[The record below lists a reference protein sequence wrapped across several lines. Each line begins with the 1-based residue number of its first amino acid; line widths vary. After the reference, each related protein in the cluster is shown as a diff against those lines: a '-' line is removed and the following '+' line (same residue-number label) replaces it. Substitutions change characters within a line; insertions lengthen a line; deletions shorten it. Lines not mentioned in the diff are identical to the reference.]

1 MLKRRQSKQIKV
13 GDIVIGGGAPVSV
26 QSMTATDTRDISTSL
41 AQIKMLAKNGC
52 EIVRLAVPDMVAAK
66 ALKAIVDQS
75 PVPVIA
81 DIHFDYLLALQSIA
95 AGVHGVRINPGNIGS
110 EDHIRQ
116 VAEAAGIAGIPIR
129 VGSNSGSISNKLM
142 EQLRNSGSDNETII
156 AEALVKSALEQ
167 CRKLETYGF
176 NQIKVSLKASDV
188 PLTLLAC
195 RRFANETD
203 YPLHLGITEAGT
215 PGRGIIKSAVGI
227 GALLLDGIG
236 DTIRVS
242 LTADPVQEVIAG
254 IRILEACG
262 LRSAE
267 PEIVSCPTCGRTEI
281 DLIVLAERVEK
292 LIDSIKASGKRIK
305 IKKIA
310 VMGCIVNGPG
320 EAKDADLGIAG
331 AGKGRVAV
339 FKKGKIVGTYSQEE
353 AFEIL
358 RDEINLNTSNNPP
371 PQNFI

>member
-1 MLKRRQSKQIKV
+1 MLKRRQSRQIKV
-13 GDIVIGGGAPVSV
+13 ADVTIGGGAPVSV
-26 QSMTATDTRDISTSL
+26 QSMTTTDTRDVQASL
-41 AQIKMLAKNGC
+41 AQIKTLAKNGC
-52 EIVRLAVPDMVAAK
+52 EIIRLAVPDMTAAQ
-66 ALKAIVDQS
+66 ALKQIVIQS
-75 PVPVIA
+75 PIPVIA
-81 DIHFDYLLALQSIA
+81 DIHFDYLLALESIVS
-95 AGVHGVRINPGNIGS
+95 GVHGIRINPGNIGS
-110 EDHIRQ
+110 EDRVRQ
-116 VAEAAGIAGIPIR
+116 VAEAAGNAGISIR

-142 EQLRNSGSDNETII
+142 EKLRGSDGDNETLI
-156 AEALVKSALEQ
+156 AEALVQSALEQ
-167 CRKLETYGF
+167 CQKLEAF
-176 NQIKVSLKASDV
+176 AFDQIKVSLKASDV
-188 PLTLLAC
+188 PLTLSAC

-203 YPLHLGITEAGT
+203 YPLHLGVTEAGT

-242 LTADPVQEVIAG
+242 LTADPVQEIIAG

-281 DLIVLAERVEK
+281 ELIKLAEQVEQ
-292 LIDSIKASGKRIK
+292 LINSIKASGKKIS

-310 VMGCIVNGPG
+310 VMGCVVNGPG

-331 AGKGRVAV
+331 AGKGRVAI
-339 FKKGKIVGTYSQEE
+339 FKQAKIIGTYDQQE

-358 RDEINLNTSNNPP
+358 KNAILQSSS
-371 PQNFI
+371 

>member
-13 GDIVIGGGAPVSV
+13 ANVAIGGGAPVSV
-26 QSMTATDTRDISTSL
+26 QSMTTTDTRDVQASL
-41 AQIKMLAKNGC
+41 AQIKTLAENGC
-52 EIVRLAVPDMVAAK
+52 EIIRLAVPDMTAAK
-66 ALKAIVDQS
+66 SLEEIVAQS
-75 PVPVIA
+75 PIPVIA

-95 AGVHGVRINPGNIGS
+95 SGVHGIRINPGNIGS
-110 EDHIRQ
+110 EDRIRL
-116 VAEAAGIAGIPIR
+116 VAEAAGNAGISIR

-142 EQLRNSGSDNETII
+142 EELRNSGSDNETII

-167 CRKLETYGF
+167 CKKLETYGF

-188 PLTLLAC
+188 ILTLAAC

-203 YPLHLGITEAGT
+203 YPLHLGVTEAGT

-281 DLIVLAERVEK
+281 ELIALAEQVEQ
-292 LIDSIKASGKRIK
+292 LINSIKASGKKIN

-310 VMGCIVNGPG
+310 VMGCVVNGPG

-331 AGKGRVAV
+331 AGKGRVAI
-339 FKKGKIVGTYSQEE
+339 FEQGRITGTYEQKE

-358 RDEINLNTSNNPP
+358 KQEILQNTSDA
-371 PQNFI
+371 

>member
-13 GDIVIGGGAPVSV
+13 GDIAIGGGTPVSV
-26 QSMTATDTRDISTSL
+26 QSMTTADTRDVQMSL
-41 AQIKMLAKNGC
+41 AQINTLAANGC
-52 EIVRLAVPDMVAAK
+52 EIIRLAVPDMTAAR
-66 ALKAIVDQS
+66 ALEEITVQS
-75 PVPVIA
+75 PIPVIA
-81 DIHFDYLLALQSIA
+81 DIHFDYLLALQSITS
-95 AGVHGVRINPGNIGS
+95 GVHAIRINPGNIGS
-110 EDHIRQ
+110 DDHIRQ
-116 VAEAAGIAGIPIR
+116 VAEAAGNAGIPIR

-142 EQLRNSGSDNETII
+142 KELRKSGIDDENII
-156 AEALVKSALEQ
+156 AEALVQSALEQ
-167 CRKLETYGF
+167 CRKLESYGF

-188 PLTLLAC
+188 PLTLAAC
-195 RRFANETD
+195 RRFAHETD
-203 YPLHLGITEAGT
+203 YPLHLGVTEAGT

-267 PEIVSCPTCGRTEI
+267 PEIISCPTCGRTEI
-281 DLIVLAERVEK
+281 ELIDLAERVDQ
-292 LIDSIKASGKRIK
+292 LINSIKASGKRIN

-310 VMGCIVNGPG
+310 VMGCVVNGPG
-320 EAKDADLGIAG
+320 EAKDADLGLAG
-331 AGKGRVAV
+331 AGKGRVAI
-339 FKKGKIVGTYSQEE
+339 FKQAKIIGTYDQEE

-358 RDEINLNTSNNPP
+358 KKEIIQNSN
-371 PQNFI
+371 

>member
-13 GDIVIGGGAPVSV
+13 ANVAIGGGAPVSV
-26 QSMTATDTRDISTSL
+26 QSMTTTDTRDVQASL
-41 AQIKMLAKNGC
+41 AQINILAANGC
-52 EIVRLAVPDMVAAK
+52 EIIRLAVPDMTAAR
-66 ALKAIVDQS
+66 ALEGITAQS
-75 PVPVIA
+75 PIPVIA
-81 DIHFDYLLALQSIA
+81 DIHFDYLLALQSVA
-95 AGVHGVRINPGNIGS
+95 SGVHAVRINPGNIGS
-110 EDHIRQ
+110 ENHIRQ
-116 VAEAAGIAGIPIR
+116 VAEAAGNAGIPIR
-129 VGSNSGSISNKLM
+129 VGSNSGSISNKLIKG
-142 EQLRNSGSDNETII
+142 LRKSGIDDENII
-156 AEALVKSALEQ
+156 AEALVQSALEQ
-167 CRKLETYGF
+167 CRKLEAYGF
-176 NQIKVSLKASDV
+176 DQIKVSLKASDV
-188 PLTLLAC
+188 PLTLTAC

-203 YPLHLGITEAGT
+203 YPLHLGVTEAGT

-281 DLIVLAERVEK
+281 ELIALAERVES
-292 LIDSIKASGKRIK
+292 LINSIKASGKKIS

-310 VMGCIVNGPG
+310 VMGCVVNGPG

-331 AGKGRVAV
+331 AGKGRVAI
-339 FKKGKIVGTYSQEE
+339 FKQTKIIGTYDQEK
-353 AFEIL
+353 AFGILKKEIIKKS
-358 RDEINLNTSNNPP
+358 R
-371 PQNFI
+371 

>member
-13 GDIVIGGGAPVSV
+13 GDIAIGGGAPVSV
-26 QSMTATDTRDISTSL
+26 QSMTTTDTRDVPASL
-41 AQIKMLAKNGC
+41 AQIKTLAENGC
-52 EIVRLAVPDMVAAK
+52 EIIRLAVPDMTAAK
-66 ALKAIVDQS
+66 ALEGIVAQS
-75 PVPVIA
+75 SIPVIA
-81 DIHFDYLLALQSIA
+81 DIHFDYLLALESIA
-95 AGVHGVRINPGNIGS
+95 SGVHGVRINPGNIGS
-110 EDHIRQ
+110 EDRIRQ
-116 VAEAAGIAGIPIR
+116 VAEAAGNAGIPIR
-129 VGSNSGSISNKLM
+129 VGSNSGSISSKLM
-142 EQLRNSGSDNETII
+142 EKLRKSGSNEETII
-156 AEALVKSALEQ
+156 AEALVQSAIEQ
-167 CRKLETYGF
+167 CQKLEAYGF

-188 PLTLLAC
+188 PLTLAAC
-195 RRFANETD
+195 RRFASETD
-203 YPLHLGITEAGT
+203 YPLHLGVTEAGT

-227 GALLLDGIG
+227 GALLLEGIG

-267 PEIVSCPTCGRTEI
+267 PEIISCPTCGRTEI
-281 DLIVLAERVEK
+281 ELISLAERVER
-292 LIDSIKASGKRIK
+292 LVDSIKASGKKIN

-339 FKKGKIVGTYSQEE
+339 FKQGKIIGTYSQEE

-358 RDEINLNTSNNPP
+358 RNEIESSNL
-371 PQNFI
+371 I

>member
-1 MLKRRQSKQIKV
+1 MLKRRQTKQIKV
-13 GDIVIGGGAPVSV
+13 ADVAIGGGAPVSI
-26 QSMTATDTRDISTSL
+26 QSMTTTDTRDIQASL
-41 AQIKMLAKNGC
+41 AQINTLAVNGC
-52 EIVRLAVPDMVAAK
+52 EIIRLAVPDMVAAK
-66 ALKAIVDQS
+66 ALEKIVVQS
-75 PVPVIA
+75 PIPVIA
-81 DIHFDYLLALQSIA
+81 DIHFDHLLALQSIA
-95 AGVHGVRINPGNIGS
+95 SGVHGVRINPGNIGS
-110 EDHIRQ
+110 EDRIRQ
-116 VAEAAGIAGIPIR
+116 VAEAAGNAGIPIR

-142 EQLRNSGSDNETII
+142 EELRESGNNDENII

-176 NQIKVSLKASDV
+176 DQIKVSLKASDV
-188 PLTLLAC
+188 PLTLAAC
-195 RRFANETD
+195 RRFASETD
-203 YPLHLGITEAGT
+203 YPLHLGVTEAGT

-281 DLIVLAERVEK
+281 ELITLAERVEQ
-292 LIDSIKASGKRIK
+292 LINSIKASGKRID

-310 VMGCIVNGPG
+310 VMGCVVNGPG

-331 AGKGRVAV
+331 AGKGRVAL
-339 FKKGKIVGTYSQEE
+339 FKHAKIIGTYAQEE

-358 RDEINLNTSNNPP
+358 KKEILQSTTEL
-371 PQNFI
+371 